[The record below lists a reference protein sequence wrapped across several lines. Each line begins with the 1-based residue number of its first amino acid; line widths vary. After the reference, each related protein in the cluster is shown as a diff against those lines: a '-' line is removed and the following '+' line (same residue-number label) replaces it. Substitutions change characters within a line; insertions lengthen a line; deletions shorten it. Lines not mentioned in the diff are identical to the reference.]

1 MKKLGWVAILSLGV
15 LLSAPV
21 LAQTAGAGTKA
32 SQTQQKNVDVAEF
45 DKQAAQIQEN
55 FKKMQQQMDQIRAT
69 QDSQERQKLM
79 QAHWSAMQSNMN
91 MMQGMW
97 GSGMMGCCGGNGGMM
112 GGHMMGPTMGWNGL
126 GPYYSKLTP
135 EQLKQRQYMMDQY
148 MGMQQNMMNQMM
160 QQNYMW
166 MDRSRW

>member
-1 MKKLGWVAILSLGV
+1 MKKLGWVAILSLGA

-55 FKKMQQQMDQIRAT
+55 FKKMQQQMDQTRAT
-69 QDSQERQKLM
+69 QDPQERQKLM
-79 QAHWSAMQSNMN
+79 QAHWSTMQGNMN

-97 GSGMMGCCGGNGGMM
+97 GSGMMGC
-112 GGHMMGPTMGWNGL
+112 
-126 GPYYSKLTP
+126 
-135 EQLKQRQYMMDQY
+135 
-148 MGMQQNMMNQMM
+148 
-160 QQNYMW
+160 
-166 MDRSRW
+166 